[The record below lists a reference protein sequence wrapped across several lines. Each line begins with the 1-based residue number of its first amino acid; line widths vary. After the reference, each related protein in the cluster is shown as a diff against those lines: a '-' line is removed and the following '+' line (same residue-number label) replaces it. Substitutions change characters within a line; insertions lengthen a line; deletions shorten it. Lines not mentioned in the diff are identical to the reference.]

1 MPLQALVSS
10 FRPGTMLFLI
20 AGLCFGVLLLYG
32 PDRLRRLGRFW
43 LVLLAAFY
51 VGGSTRTG
59 ADLVLAPLYRHTA
72 FIQDAAAAKG
82 AKAVV
87 TLNGGASTFRARG
100 RDYFGI
106 HKDSALRAL
115 ETARVYRLLG
125 DPLVIVQGGFPEMKD
140 RPSLGAIVSKVL
152 VDLGVPANRIV
163 LEPNSRNTREHV
175 ENLKPYLEKHGI
187 ERFVLVTSPMHMQR
201 SIAAF
206 RQQGYDF
213 IPSASAAG
221 SELDDLG
228 PGLPFSQEN
237 LDRIAWGVHEY
248 LGLAYYRW
256 NGWL

>member
-1 MPLQALVSS
+1 MPLRWLVDHLL
-10 FRPGTMLFLI
+10 PGSMLFLI

-43 LVLLAAFY
+43 LLLLAVFY
-51 VGGSTRTG
+51 VGGSTRAG
-59 ADLVLAPLYRHTA
+59 ADLMLAPLYRHTT

-82 AKAVV
+82 ANAVV
-87 TLNGGASTFRARG
+87 MLNVGASTFRARG

-125 DPLVIVQGGFPEMKD
+125 NPLVIVQGGFPEIKD
-140 RPSLGAIVSKVL
+140 QPSLGTIAAKVL

-175 ENLKPYLEKHGI
+175 ENLKPYLVKHGI

-213 IPSASAAG
+213 IPSAAAVG
-221 SELDDLG
+221 SELDGLG
-228 PGLPFSQEN
+228 SGLPFSQEN
-237 LDRIAWGVHEY
+237 LDRLAWGVHEY